1 MKQNHLLFSAVTA
14 LAFLASCSSD
24 NVVADASQEADASIK
39 FNTSMGNMTR
49 GTTLYDQST
58 NNITQFWVHAFKSDG
73 SIYFTDNATNSG
85 SGWSLAGGNQKWPSD
100 GSDVTFFAYTP
111 QLTSPSFT
119 STSGSVDVTQ
129 TDNPENQEDLLTAYA
144 KQGYNATQGNSSVT
158 LKFKHAFAK
167 IIVKAKNESSDANDY
182 RIEVKG
188 VKLRKIENSGKL
200 TFQTTAEGSPTWTP
214 GTNKQNYVIGG
225 GEPGA
230 TDYSVSLTKG
240 DAASDIMNRNAFL
253 VIPQT
258 VSPWASSTIASDDTS
273 ISIYCKIT
281 QGDAGTKIFP
291 TSSSGVDYAWLAVPF
306 NTTTTWKAGNSYIYT
321 IRFFANGTGG
331 AGQGDPDDINAGGGS
346 VIQDVNIGF
355 TTEIGDWEPGNNTG
369 ESIPSES

>member
-49 GTTLYDQST
+49 GTTTLYDQTT
-58 NNITQFWVHAFKSDG
+58 NNITEFWVYAFKSDG
-73 SIYFTDNATNSG
+73 TSYFSDKATNSG
-85 SGWSLAGGNQKWPSD
+85 SGWSLTNGNQKWPSD

-111 QLTSPSFT
+111 QLTSPTIT
-119 STSGSVDVTQ
+119 SASGSVTVTQ
-129 TDNPENQEDLLTAYA
+129 DKNPEEQVDLLTAYA
-144 KQGYNATQGNSSVT
+144 KQGYNATQGNASVT

-188 VKLRKIENSGKL
+188 VKLRKIVNSGTL
-200 TFQTTAEGSPTWTP
+200 TFQTTADGSPTWTP

-225 GEPGA
+225 GDSGA
-230 TDYSVSLTKG
+230 TDYNVSLAKG
-240 DAASDIMNRNAFL
+240 AAATDIMNGNAFL

-258 VSPWASSTIASDDTS
+258 VSPWASSTITNDDTS

-281 QGDAGTKIFP
+281 QGTGGTKIFP
-291 TSSSGVDYAWLAVPF
+291 TATGIDYAWLAVPF
-306 NTTTTWKAGNSYIYT
+306 NTSTIWTAGNSYIYT
-321 IRFFANGTGG
+321 IRFFAGGTGG
-331 AGQGDPDDINAGGGS
+331 AGQGDPDDSNAGSGS

-355 TTEIGDWEPGNNTG
+355 TTEIGGWTDGNSGGVN
-369 ESIPSES
+369 IPSSN